1 MSKQQSQHAV
11 WTWVVVLILA
21 FALLWALMTGKGMH
35 GSCCHSSSKA
45 VVEESAADT
54 TATPSVTQAFSF
66 SASAGTFSS
75 KGDAS
80 NLT

>member
-1 MSKQQSQHAV
+1 
-11 WTWVVVLILA
+11 
-21 FALLWALMTGKGMH
+21 MTGKGLH
-35 GSCCHSSSKA
+35 GSCCHSSSKT

-66 SASAGTFSS
+66 SALAGTFSS